1 MTKKVYLDPGHGGT
15 DPGAVGNGLRE
26 KDLTLKISNYTRD
39 YLLNNYQD
47 VQVRMSRTTDTFV
60 SLANRTKD
68 ANNWGADVL
77 VSVHINAATS
87 SATGYE
93 DFIWNGKVGQNTIDL
108 QNTIHAEM
116 VKVFKNFRNR
126 GKKRANFHMLRES
139 RMPAILP
146 EFLFITNMNDAAFL
160 KSDSNLQL
168 IAKHLAIGIAKHL
181 NLKQKAQKS
190 NVSSSNSGSSS
201 SGSSGGGNVGT
212 RLYYVQIGAFS
223 VKANADNLL
232 AKVKKSGYNQA
243 YIKKEG
249 NLYKV
254 QVGAFSVKANA
265 DRLAAEL
272 KKKGFGVYIA

>member
-15 DPGAVGNGLRE
+15 DPGAVANGLRE
-26 KDLTLKISNYTRD
+26 KDLTLKIAKYTRD
-39 YLLNNYQD
+39 YLLNNYQG
-47 VQVRMSRTTDTFV
+47 VQVRLSRTTDVFV
-60 SLANRTKD
+60 SLANRTRD

-77 VSVHINAATS
+77 ASVHINAATS

-93 DFIWNGKVGQNTIDL
+93 DFIWDGKVGQNTIDL

-168 IAKHLAIGIAKHL
+168 IAKHLAIGIAKYL
-181 NLKQKAQKS
+181 NLKQKAQKT
-190 NVSSSNSGSSS
+190 NVPSSS
-201 SGSSGGGNVGT
+201 SGSSGSGNAGT

-223 VKANADNLL
+223 KKANADNLL

>member
-15 DPGAVGNGLRE
+15 DSGAVGNNLRE
-26 KDLTLKISNYTRD
+26 KDLTLKIAKYTRD

-68 ANNWGADVL
+68 ANNWGADIL

-201 SGSSGGGNVGT
+201 SGSSGGGNTGT

>member
-26 KDLTLKISNYTRD
+26 KDLTLKIAKYTRD

-47 VQVRMSRTTDTFV
+47 VQVRLSRTTDVFV
-60 SLANRTKD
+60 SLANRTRD

-77 VSVHINAATS
+77 ASIHINAATS

-93 DFIWNGKVGQNTIDL
+93 DFIWNGTVSQNTRNL

-116 VKVFKNFRNR
+116 IKVFKNFRNR

-139 RMPAILP
+139 RMSAILP
-146 EFLFITNMNDAAFL
+146 EFLFITNKNDAAFL
-160 KSDSNLQL
+160 KNDSNLQL

-181 NLKQKAQKS
+181 NLKQKTNKPAPKP
-190 NVSSSNSGSSS
+190 
-201 SGSSGGGNVGT
+201 SGGVSAGN
-212 RLYYVQIGAFS
+212 RLYYVQVGAFS
-223 VKANADNLL
+223 KKGNADSLL
-232 AKVKKSGYNQA
+232 TRIKNAGYKDAYVKR
-243 YIKKEG
+243 EG

-254 QVGAFSVKANA
+254 QVGAFSNKQNA
-265 DRLAAEL
+265 DRLAAEV
-272 KKKGFGVYIA
+272 KKKGFDVFIA

>member
-68 ANNWGADVL
+68 ANNWGADIL

-181 NLKQKAQKS
+181 NLKQKAQKT
-190 NVSSSNSGSSS
+190 NVPSSS
-201 SGSSGGGNVGT
+201 SGSSGSVNTGT